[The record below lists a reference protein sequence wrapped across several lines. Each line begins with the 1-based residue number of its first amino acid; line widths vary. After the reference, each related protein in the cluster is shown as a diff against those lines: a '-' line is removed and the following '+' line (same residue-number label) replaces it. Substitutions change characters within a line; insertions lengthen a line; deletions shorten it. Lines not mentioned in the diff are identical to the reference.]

1 MLRATTT
8 PQLWGN
14 GDDCG
19 TIRPTA
25 RKRDRRAVS
34 VRERHGDER
43 SVARAVEKESRAGRP
58 LGARVREKRRR
69 RRRERRFAEKDVDE
83 KSDGNRTTLGCE
95 QKGGKRVEIVF
106 RWDTSRG
113 EGEFCVERR
122 KSQRGVENVER
133 ERGIVHGD
141 GYRSIGE

>member
-43 SVARAVEKESRAGRP
+43 SVARAVERKVAQDGH
-58 LGARVREKRRR
+58 LARVREETRRR
-69 RRRERRFAEKDVDE
+69 DDEKDAAEKDVDE
-83 KSDGNRTTLGCE
+83 KGDGNRTTLGCE

-113 EGEFCVERR
+113 KGEFCDERKKSARGR
-122 KSQRGVENVER
+122 KC
-133 ERGIVHGD
+133 
-141 GYRSIGE
+141 

>member
-69 RRRERRFAEKDVDE
+69 RRRERRFAGKTLMRKAMETARRSDANRKAGNAS
-83 KSDGNRTTLGCE
+83 KSFLDGIPVAVKEN
-95 QKGGKRVEIVF
+95 F
-106 RWDTSRG
+106 AMRG
-113 EGEFCVERR
+113 EKVSAGS
-122 KSQRGVENVER
+122 KMLSENVASYTSER
-133 ERGIVHGD
+133 
-141 GYRSIGE
+141 YRSIGE